1 MAKRRVD
8 VVEEPSGATSGLDVT
23 TDRLDLELLTKDEL
37 IDMLSGQVDAGVN
50 LAFPGK
56 ALTRRMA
63 RKVRPRVQRTVA
75 KYSTGSEADRAR
87 NVLIEGDNLQT
98 LVTLYRDRGRID
110 LILADPPYNTG
121 GDFRYNDRW
130 DTDPNDDGLGDLVR
144 ADDRARHTKWMKFMY
159 PRLQMMREM
168 LKPQGVLAICIDHR
182 ELFHLGQ
189 MLDELFGSSNRLA
202 IINWEKIVSPKNHDH
217 GVSTATEYVLVYAK
231 DEERA
236 STGKLKH
243 SDATASSYVNPDDD
257 PRGAWSPSDSTL
269 MGAATHAGQVYGIQ
283 NPFTGRLHYPQEGR
297 CWRNERAKMRAGV
310 EEWGHAYED
319 RDLDDGKSL
328 ALVLKGARNPLTEDF
343 ASDPVVTRAAK
354 IALKRRAKNDWP
366 RYFWRA
372 DRTRTPGA
380 GELRYKTYA
389 SDTAKGVVPTTF
401 WADDDFDLVPFGAT
415 SWEHEQ
421 SGTSEI
427 GVKELNA
434 VVGRGHGFDTVK
446 PLALV
451 SKIISLWCPTDGVV
465 LDPFAGSGTTGHA
478 ILSLNA
484 EAGANRSFI
493 LIEQGR
499 PEKGD
504 SYAKTLTAERL
515 RRVVSGEWA
524 DGTGSPMSGGFSFR
538 QLTKQVDAG
547 ALLRMER
554 EEMVDTVIASYFDAT
569 RRRGAALERLTD
581 QGHSYLVAQNGEGE
595 GFYLVWDGPDG
606 NTDLTEE
613 VYELCVA
620 EGERAGLKPAYH
632 VYARLN
638 LFATPGVFFYQIP
651 DRILADFGLD
661 VRTESY
667 EDQGTA

>member
-1 MAKRRVD
+1 VAKRRVD

-328 ALVLKGARNPLTEDF
+328 ALVLKGARNPLTECAHVMRVAVPFLEGGQQGFLTGNCPEIVEGRCCDGGH
-343 ASDPVVTRAAK
+343 AGDERSAAIGLRTHRGAVGAMYVNLGVDPRFLAHTDHH
-354 IALKRRAKNDWP
+354 RAKRP
-366 RYFWRA
+366 A
-372 DRTRTPGA
+372 
-380 GELRYKTYA
+380 
-389 SDTAKGVVPTTF
+389 
-401 WADDDFDLVPFGAT
+401 
-415 SWEHEQ
+415 
-421 SGTSEI
+421 
-427 GVKELNA
+427 
-434 VVGRGHGFDTVK
+434 
-446 PLALV
+446 
-451 SKIISLWCPTDGVV
+451 
-465 LDPFAGSGTTGHA
+465 
-478 ILSLNA
+478 A
-484 EAGANRSFI
+484 E
-493 LIEQGR
+493 
-499 PEKGD
+499 
-504 SYAKTLTAERL
+504 
-515 RRVVSGEWA
+515 
-524 DGTGSPMSGGFSFR
+524 
-538 QLTKQVDAG
+538 
-547 ALLRMER
+547 
-554 EEMVDTVIASYFDAT
+554 
-569 RRRGAALERLTD
+569 
-581 QGHSYLVAQNGEGE
+581 
-595 GFYLVWDGPDG
+595 PDH
-606 NTDLTEE
+606 
-613 VYELCVA
+613 C
-620 EGERAGLKPAYH
+620 
-632 VYARLN
+632 
-638 LFATPGVFFYQIP
+638 
-651 DRILADFGLD
+651 
-661 VRTESY
+661 
-667 EDQGTA
+667 